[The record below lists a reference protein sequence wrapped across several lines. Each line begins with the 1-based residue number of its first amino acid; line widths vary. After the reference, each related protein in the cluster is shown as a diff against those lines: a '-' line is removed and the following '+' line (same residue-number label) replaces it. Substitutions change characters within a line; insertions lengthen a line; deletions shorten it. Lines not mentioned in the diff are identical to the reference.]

1 MHIINFNSNT
11 MFTKAIVRKPSKSMV
26 DGITSANLGVPDYEN
41 ALKQHNNYIEALKSC
56 GLEVIVLEADEQYP
70 DSTFVEDVALLTP
83 YCAIAT
89 NPGAPSR
96 RGEVEEM
103 QELLK
108 KYYTDIEEIKSPGF
122 VEAGDIMM
130 VGKHYYIGL
139 SERTNLNGAEQMI
152 SVLKKHGLNGSV
164 VHFEKVLHL
173 KTGLAYLENNNLA
186 ACGEFIDHSEF
197 EKFNKIIIPEEESYA
212 ANCIWVND
220 TVIIPAGF
228 PKAKKSMQT
237 AGYSILEVDVS
248 EFQKLDGGLSCL
260 SLRF

>member
-1 MHIINFNSNT
+1 

-26 DGITSANLGVPDYEN
+26 DGLTSANLGVPVYEN
-41 ALKQHNNYIEALKSC
+41 ALKQHRNYIEALKSC
-56 GLEVIVLEADEQYP
+56 GLEVIVLEADEKYP

-83 YCAIAT
+83 QCAIIT
-89 NPGAPSR
+89 NPGAESR

-103 QELLK
+103 RELLK
-108 KYYTDIEEIKSPGF
+108 KYYSNIVEINSSGF

-130 VGKHYYIGL
+130 VGSHFYIGL
-139 SERTNLNGAEQMI
+139 SERTNLAGAKQMI
-152 SVLKKHGLNGSV
+152 AALEKYGLTGSV
-164 VHFEKVLHL
+164 VSLEKVLHL
-173 KTGLAYLENNNLA
+173 KTGLAYLEKNNLVV
-186 ACGEFIDHSEF
+186 CGEFINHSEF
-197 EKFNKIIIPEEESYA
+197 DKFNKIIIPEEESYA

-228 PKAKKSMQT
+228 PKSKQSIQN

>member
-1 MHIINFNSNT
+1 

-26 DGITSANLGVPDYEN
+26 DGLTSANLGVPVYEN
-41 ALKQHNNYIEALKSC
+41 ALKQHRNYIEALKSC
-56 GLEVIVLEADEQYP
+56 GLEVIVLEADEKYP

-83 YCAIAT
+83 QCAIIT
-89 NPGAPSR
+89 NPGAESR

-103 QELLK
+103 RELLK
-108 KYYTDIEEIKSPGF
+108 KYYSNIVEINSPGF

-130 VGKHYYIGL
+130 VGSHFYIGL
-139 SERTNLNGAEQMI
+139 SERTNLAGAKQMI
-152 SVLKKHGLNGSV
+152 AALEKYGLTGSV
-164 VHFEKVLHL
+164 VSLEKVLHL
-173 KTGLAYLENNNLA
+173 KTGLAYLEKNNLVV
-186 ACGEFIDHSEF
+186 CGEFINHSEF
-197 EKFNKIIIPEEESYA
+197 DKFNKIIIPEEESYA

-228 PKAKKSMQT
+228 PKSKQSIQN
-237 AGYSILEVDVS
+237 AGYLILEVDVS

>member
-1 MHIINFNSNT
+1 
-11 MFTKAIVRKPSKSMV
+11 MFTKAIVRKPSKSMI

-41 ALKQHNNYIEALKSC
+41 ALKQHRNYIEALKSC
-56 GLEVIVLEADEQYP
+56 GIEVIVLDADEQYP

-83 YCAIAT
+83 YCAIIT

-96 RGEVEEM
+96 RGEVNEM
-103 QELLK
+103 RELLK
-108 KYYTDIEEIKSPGF
+108 KYYTDIEEIKSPGY

-130 VGKHYYIGL
+130 VGNHYYIGL
-139 SERTNLNGAEQMI
+139 SERTNLIGAEQMI
-152 SVLKKHGLNGSV
+152 SALKKQRLKGSIV
-164 VHFEKVLHL
+164 RFEKVLHL

-186 ACGEFIDHSEF
+186 VCGEFVNHPEF
-197 EKFNKIIIPEEESYA
+197 VKFNKIIIPEEESYA

-228 PKAKKSMQT
+228 PKAKKSIQH
-237 AGYSILEVDVS
+237 AGYSTLEVDVS